1 MANDKQS
8 VNSASQQAGVAG
20 AAPRFSEADK
30 SKARKW
36 FQRAQTVA
44 DSRNYDYAMECYING
59 LSIWPEAVEEGH
71 MPLMGVGM
79 ARRSAGMKKAGVM
92 EGLKHSVNARD
103 PKQAMLNAEFLL
115 AKDPGNTGHMEAVL
129 RNANRGTFDQT
140 IRWLGSTFL
149 DFISRDKKPSA
160 SRLRAAC
167 EVFEQGGE
175 RTEQAQDF
183 KAAIDLYQYSVT
195 ALEYLQQLKPGDLE
209 ITNKL
214 RDVSSKL
221 TIVKGNYEKGE
232 DFRGSLQDGEQQKV
246 LHDED
251 RMVQSADRL
260 GELIERAR
268 QELAND
274 ASNPTKVVHLAELLC
289 RGENEANENEAVEL
303 LTDAYAKLK
312 NYRFKMRADDIRMRQ
327 YRRKA
332 RQLIEQTREDP
343 ENGLLRQRA
352 SELAEQMKRFEME
365 VFTERVDSY
374 PTDLRIRFE
383 YGVRLFQA
391 GRYDEAIPALQD
403 AQSDPRHRE
412 RCQLYIG
419 RCFVARKYY
428 DQAIKVL
435 TDALAKH
442 ESQDDD
448 VSKQLHYWLGR
459 SYEED
464 GKTDDALRT
473 YGQII
478 QWDYN
483 YQDVRQRIDVL
494 RGSGSEEK

>member
-1 MANDKQS
+1 MANDKES
-8 VNSASQQAGVAG
+8 VDSTIQQADAAG
-20 AAPRFSEADK
+20 APPRFTEADK
-30 SKARKW
+30 SKGRKW
-36 FQRAQTVA
+36 FQRAQAVA
-44 DSRNYDYAMECYING
+44 DSRNYDYAIECYING

-92 EGLKHSVNARD
+92 EGLKHSVNSRD
-103 PKQAMLNAEFLL
+103 PKRAMLNAEFLL

-129 RNANRGTFDQT
+129 RNANRGAFDHT

-160 SRLRAAC
+160 SRLRTAC
-167 EVFEQGGE
+167 EVFEQAGE
-175 RTEQAQDF
+175 RMEQAQDF
-183 KAAIDLYQYSVT
+183 EAAIDLYQYGVT
-195 ALEYLQQLKPGDLE
+195 ALEYLQQLKPGELE
-209 ITNKL
+209 LTNRL

-221 TIVKGNYEKGE
+221 TIVKGNYEKGD

-246 LHDED
+246 LHDEG

-260 GELIERAR
+260 EELAELAR
-268 QELAND
+268 QEVAGD
-274 ASNPTKVVHLAELLC
+274 AGNPTKIVHLAELLC

-332 RQLIEQTREDP
+332 RQLIEQSREDP

-403 AQSDPRHRE
+403 AQGDPRHRE

-464 GKTDDALRT
+464 GKPDDALKT

-483 YQDVRQRIDVL
+483 YQDVRQRIDAL
-494 RGSGSEEK
+494 RSSGSEEK